1 VQSKAVGKG
10 LVPDELKRQACVGK
24 MMAAFTKA
32 EGAAGDCTA
41 TRDAGAIGDK
51 IDAFADDVVAALEC
65 KCASPSGAFLDAA
78 TGAGY

>member
-1 VQSKAVGKG
+1 VHPRKLKTAGK
-10 LVPDELKRQACVGK
+10 RAY
-24 MMAAFTKA
+24 
-32 EGAAGDCTA
+32 CT
-41 TRDAGAIGDK
+41 DK